1 MNSYLD
7 LYKEELILKGKRNNT
22 LESIDHS
29 INTFT
34 EFLQTKDIELN
45 DTTIN
50 NITVQDAF
58 NYRKYLLYKGYKK
71 STVNTKIANI
81 KSYFGFL
88 TKHEIISKNPFV
100 GFNALNEDDK
110 TVKDILTKEEVL
122 KLIESFDI
130 KLAGERN
137 FDYISG
143 RNKAIIAI
151 LASTGIRI
159 ENLLSITMDRLVKIN
174 EGYRINYTKDETKGK
189 VDTTIYI
196 VGRNAE
202 LLEDY
207 LKVRKDKTGLNLL
220 FNSAGGNKKISRSD
234 MITIIDKRIKYLGI
248 TKYIT
253 SHSFRAYTANALL
266 SNGIEPV
273 IIRKMLGWANDKQD
287 MLSSVYYRSE
297 AQEKQIIEYSQILWK

>member
-1 MNSYLD
+1 MSYLE
-7 LYKEELILKGKRNNT
+7 LYKEELSLRGKRENT
-22 LESIDHS
+22 MESIDHS
-29 INTFT
+29 INTF
-34 EFLQTKDIELN
+34 EKYLQTKDIELN

-88 TKHEIISKNPFV
+88 TRHEIISKNPFT

-110 TVKDILTKEEVL
+110 NVKDILTKEKVI
-122 KLIESFDI
+122 KLIESFDV

-137 FDYISG
+137 FEYASK
-143 RNKAIIAI
+143 RNKAIIAV
-151 LASTGIRI
+151 LASTGVRI
-159 ENLLSITMDRLVKIN
+159 ENLLNVTMDRLIKIN
-174 EGYRINYTKDETKGK
+174 EGYKIEYTKDETKGK

-196 VGRNAE
+196 VGKNKN
-202 LLEDY
+202 LLQEY
-207 LKVRKDKTGLNLL
+207 LKVRKDKSGLNLL

-234 MITIIDKRIKYLGI
+234 MITIIGKRIEYLGI
-248 TKYIT
+248 TKHIT
-253 SHSFRAYTANALL
+253 SHSFRAYAANALL

-287 MLSSVYYRSE
+287 MLTSVYYRSE

>member
-1 MNSYLD
+1 MSHLVE
-7 LYKEELILKGKRNNT
+7 LYKEELILRGKRENT
-22 LESIDHS
+22 LESIS
-29 INTFT
+29 NSLKTFT

-45 DTTIN
+45 DTAIN

-110 TVKDILTKEEVL
+110 NVKDILTKEEVI
-122 KLIESFDI
+122 KLIESFGI
-130 KLAGERN
+130 KLQGERN
-137 FDYISG
+137 FEYASK
-143 RNKAIIAI
+143 RNKAIIAV

-159 ENLLSITMDRLVKIN
+159 ENLLNVTMDRLIKID
-174 EGYRINYTKDETKGK
+174 EGYKIEYTEAETKGK
-189 VDTTIYI
+189 INTTIYI
-196 VGRNAE
+196 VGKNKD
-202 LLEDY
+202 LLQEY
-207 LKVRKDKTGLNLL
+207 LKVRKDKSGLNLL

-248 TKYIT
+248 QKHIT

-287 MLSSVYYRSE
+287 MLTSVYYRSE

>member
-1 MNSYLD
+1 MSYLE
-7 LYKEELILKGKRNNT
+7 LYTEELELRGKRENT
-22 LESIDHS
+22 MESINNS
-29 INTFT
+29 LKTFT

-88 TKHEIISKNPFV
+88 TKHEIISKNPFA

-110 TVKDILTKEEVL
+110 NVKDILTKEEVI
-122 KLIESFDI
+122 KLIESFDV
-130 KLAGERN
+130 KLQGERN
-137 FDYISG
+137 FEYASK
-143 RNKAIIAI
+143 RNKAIIAV
-151 LASTGIRI
+151 LASTGVRI
-159 ENLLSITMDRLVKIN
+159 ENLLNVTMNRLIKIN
-174 EGYRINYTKDETKGK
+174 EGYKIEYKKAETKGK
-189 VDTTIYI
+189 INTTIYI
-196 VGRNAE
+196 VGKNKD
-202 LLEDY
+202 LLQEY
-207 LKVRKDKTGLNLL
+207 LKVRKDKSGLNLL

-234 MITIIDKRIKYLGI
+234 MITIIGKRIEYLGI
-248 TKYIT
+248 QKHIT

-287 MLSSVYYRSE
+287 MLTSVYYRSE

>member
-1 MNSYLD
+1 MSYLD
-7 LYKEELILKGKRNNT
+7 LYKEELNLKGKRVNT
-22 LESIDHS
+22 IESINNS
-29 INTFT
+29 INTFQKY
-34 EFLQTKDIELN
+34 LQIKDIELN

-50 NITVQDAF
+50 SITVQDAF

-100 GFNALNEDDK
+100 GFEALAEDDK
-110 TVKDILTKEEVL
+110 TIKDILSKEEVL

-130 KLAGERN
+130 KLSGERN
-137 FDYISG
+137 FEYSSK

-159 ENLLSITMDRLVKIN
+159 ENLLSVTVDRLIKIE
-174 EGYRINYTKDETKGK
+174 EGYKIEYTKAETKGK
-189 VDTTIYI
+189 IDTTIYI
-196 VGRNAE
+196 VGKNKE

-207 LKVRKDKTGLNLL
+207 LKVRKDKAGLNLL

-234 MITIIDKRIKYLGI
+234 MITIINKRVEYLGI
-248 TKYIT
+248 QKHIT

-287 MLSSVYYRSE
+287 MLTSVYYRSE

>member
-1 MNSYLD
+1 MSYLE
-7 LYKEELILKGKRNNT
+7 LYTEELELRGKRENT
-22 LESIDHS
+22 MESINNS
-29 INTFT
+29 LKTFT

-88 TKHEIISKNPFV
+88 TRHEIISKNPFV

-110 TVKDILTKEEVL
+110 NVKDILTKEEVI
-122 KLIESFDI
+122 KLIESFDV
-130 KLAGERN
+130 KLTGERN
-137 FDYISG
+137 FEYASK
-143 RNKAIIAI
+143 RNKAIIAV
-151 LASTGIRI
+151 LASTGVRI
-159 ENLLSITMDRLVKIN
+159 ENLLNVTMDRLIKIE
-174 EGYRINYTKDETKGK
+174 EGYKIEYTKDETKGK

-202 LLEDY
+202 LLKDY
-207 LKVRKDKTGLNLL
+207 LKVRKDKAGLNLL
-220 FNSAGGNKKISRSD
+220 FNSVNGKKISRSD
-234 MITIIDKRIKYLGI
+234 MITIIDKRIKYIGVNKHI
-248 TKYIT
+248 V
-253 SHSFRAYTANALL
+253 SHSFRAFCANMLL
-266 SNGIEPV
+266 SEGIEP
-273 IIRKMLGWANDKQD
+273 IIIKKMLGWREKSND

>member
-1 MNSYLD
+1 MSHLVE
-7 LYKEELILKGKRNNT
+7 LYKEELILRGKRENT
-22 LESIDHS
+22 IESINNS
-29 INTFT
+29 IDTFSKY
-34 EFLQTKDIELN
+34 LQIKDIELN
-45 DTTIN
+45 DATIN

-58 NYRKYLLYKGYKK
+58 SYRKYLLDRGYKR

-88 TKHEIISKNPFV
+88 VKHEIINKNPFV
-100 GFNALNEDDK
+100 GFEALAEDDK
-110 TVKDILTKEEVL
+110 TIKDVLSKEEVL

-137 FDYISG
+137 FEYASK
-143 RNKAIIAI
+143 RNKGIIAV

-159 ENLLSITMDRLVKIN
+159 ENLLSVTMDRLIKID
-174 EGYRINYTKDETKGK
+174 EGYRIEYTKDETKGK

-196 VGRNAE
+196 VGKNAE

-207 LKVRKDKTGLNLL
+207 LKVRKDKSGLNLL

-234 MITIIDKRIKYLGI
+234 MITIIDKRVKYLGI
-248 TKYIT
+248 QKHIT

-266 SNGIEPV
+266 SNGIDPI

-287 MLSSVYYRSE
+287 MLTSVYYRSE

>member
-1 MNSYLD
+1 MSYLE
-7 LYKEELILKGKRNNT
+7 LYTEELELRGKRENT
-22 LESIDHS
+22 MESINNS
-29 INTFT
+29 LKTFT

-110 TVKDILTKEEVL
+110 NVKDILTKEEVI
-122 KLIESFDI
+122 KLIESFDV
-130 KLAGERN
+130 KLTGERN
-137 FDYISG
+137 FEYASK
-143 RNKAIIAI
+143 RNKAIIAV

-159 ENLLSITMDRLVKIN
+159 ENLLNVTMDRLVKIN
-174 EGYRINYTKDETKGK
+174 EGYKIEYTKAETKGK

-202 LLEDY
+202 LLKDY
-207 LKVRKDKTGLNLL
+207 LKVRKDKAGLNLL

-234 MITIIDKRIKYLGI
+234 MITIINKRVAYIGV
-248 TKYIT
+248 TKHIT

-266 SNGIEPV
+266 AEGIEPV

-287 MLSSVYYRSE
+287 MLTSVYYRSE

>member
-1 MNSYLD
+1 MSYLE
-7 LYKEELILKGKRNNT
+7 LYTEELSLRGKRENT
-22 LESIDHS
+22 IESIDHS
-29 INTFT
+29 IKTFS
-34 EFLQTKDIELN
+34 EYLQTKDIELN

-88 TKHEIISKNPFV
+88 TKHEIISKNPFA
-100 GFNALNEDDK
+100 GFNALSENDK
-110 TVKDILTKEEVL
+110 SVKDILTKEEVV
-122 KLIESFDI
+122 KLIESFGI
-130 KLAGERN
+130 KLQGERN
-137 FDYISG
+137 FEYASK

-159 ENLLSITMDRLVKIN
+159 ENLLNVTMDRLVKID
-174 EGYRINYTKDETKGK
+174 EGYKIEYTKDETKGK

-207 LKVRKDKTGLNLL
+207 LKVRKDKAGLNLL

-234 MITIIDKRIKYLGI
+234 MITIINKRVAYIGV
-248 TKYIT
+248 TKHIT

-287 MLSSVYYRSE
+287 MLTSVYYRSE

>member
-1 MNSYLD
+1 MSYLE
-7 LYKEELILKGKRNNT
+7 LYTEELSLRGKRENT
-22 LESIDHS
+22 IESIDHS
-29 INTFT
+29 IKTFS
-34 EFLQTKDIELN
+34 EYLQTKDIELN

-88 TKHEIISKNPFV
+88 TKHEIISKNPFI

-110 TVKDILTKEEVL
+110 NVKDILTKEEVI
-122 KLIESFDI
+122 KLIESFGI
-130 KLAGERN
+130 KLQGERN
-137 FDYISG
+137 FEYASK

-159 ENLLSITMDRLVKIN
+159 ENLLNVTVDRLIEIE
-174 EGYRINYTKDETKGK
+174 EGYKIEYTKAETKGK

-196 VGRNAE
+196 VGKNKN
-202 LLEDY
+202 LLQEY
-207 LKVRKDKTGLNLL
+207 LKVRKDKSGLNLL

-234 MITIIDKRIKYLGI
+234 MITIINKRVAYIGV
-248 TKYIT
+248 TKHIT

-266 SNGIEPV
+266 SNGVDPIL
-273 IIRKMLGWANDKQD
+273 IRKMLGWANDKQD
-287 MLSSVYYRSE
+287 MLTSVYYRSE

>member
-1 MNSYLD
+1 MSYLE
-7 LYKEELILKGKRNNT
+7 LYKEELDLRGKRTNT
-22 LESIDHS
+22 IESINNS
-29 INTFT
+29 IDTFSKY
-34 EFLQTKDIELN
+34 LQTKDIELN

-88 TKHEIISKNPFV
+88 VKHEIVSKNPFA
-100 GFNALNEDDK
+100 GFEALSEDDK
-110 TVKDILTKEEVL
+110 SVKDILTKEEVI
-122 KLIESFDI
+122 KLIESFGI
-130 KLAGERN
+130 KLQGERN
-137 FDYISG
+137 FEYASK
-143 RNKAIIAI
+143 RNKAIIAV
-151 LASTGIRI
+151 LASTGVRI
-159 ENLLSITMDRLVKIN
+159 ENLLSVTMDRLIKIN
-174 EGYRINYTKDETKGK
+174 EGYKIEYTKDETKGK

-207 LKVRKDKTGLNLL
+207 LKVRKDKAGLNLL

-234 MITIIDKRIKYLGI
+234 MITIINKRVEYLGI
-248 TKYIT
+248 QKHIV
-253 SHSFRAYTANALL
+253 SHSFRAFCANMLL
-266 SNGIEPV
+266 SNGIES
-273 IIRKMLGWANDKQD
+273 ILIKKMLGWREKSND

-297 AQEKQIIEYSQILWK
+297 TQEKQIIEYSQILWK

>member
-1 MNSYLD
+1 MSYLE
-7 LYKEELILKGKRNNT
+7 LYTEELSLRGKRENT
-22 LESIDHS
+22 IESIDHS
-29 INTFT
+29 IKTFS
-34 EFLQTKDIELN
+34 EYLQTKDIELN

-81 KSYFGFL
+81 KSYFSFL
-88 TKHEIISKNPFV
+88 TKHEIISKNPFA

-110 TVKDILTKEEVL
+110 SVKDILTKEEVI
-122 KLIESFDI
+122 KLIESFGI
-130 KLAGERN
+130 KLQGERN
-137 FDYISG
+137 FEYASK
-143 RNKAIIAI
+143 RNKAIIAV
-151 LASTGIRI
+151 LASTGVRI
-159 ENLLSITMDRLVKIN
+159 ENLLNVTMDRLIKIN

-207 LKVRKDKTGLNLL
+207 LKVRKDKAGLNLL

-234 MITIIDKRIKYLGI
+234 MITIINKRVAYIEV
-248 TKYIT
+248 TKHIT

-287 MLSSVYYRSE
+287 MLTSVYYRSE

>member
-1 MNSYLD
+1 MSYLD
-7 LYKEELILKGKRNNT
+7 LYKEELSLKGKRMNT
-22 LESIDHS
+22 IESINNS
-29 INTFT
+29 IDTFSKY
-34 EFLQTKDIELN
+34 LQTKDIELN
-45 DTTIN
+45 DATID

-88 TKHEIISKNPFV
+88 TKHQIISKNPFT
-100 GFNALNEDDK
+100 GFEAMEENDK
-110 TVKDILTKEEVL
+110 TIKDILTKEEVI

-137 FDYISG
+137 FEYISK
-143 RNKAIIAI
+143 RNKAIIAV

-159 ENLLSITMDRLVKIN
+159 ENLLNVTMDRLIKIE
-174 EGYRINYTKDETKGK
+174 EGYKIEYTKAETKGK

-196 VGRNAE
+196 VGKNKE
-202 LLEDY
+202 LLEEY
-207 LKVRKDKTGLNLL
+207 LKVRKDKAGLNLL
-220 FNSAGGNKKISRSD
+220 FNSVNGKKISRSD
-234 MITIIDKRIKYLGI
+234 MITIINKRVEYLGI
-248 TKYIT
+248 QKHIV

-266 SNGIEPV
+266 SNGIDPI

-287 MLSSVYYRSE
+287 MLTSVYYRSE

>member
-1 MNSYLD
+1 MSYLK
-7 LYKEELILKGKRNNT
+7 LYTEELELRGKRENT
-22 LESIDHS
+22 IKSIDHS
-29 INTFT
+29 INTFS
-34 EFLQTKDIELN
+34 EYLQTKDIELN
-45 DTTIN
+45 DATIN

-58 NYRKYLLYKGYKK
+58 NYRKYLLDKGYKR
-71 STVNTKIANI
+71 SSVNTKIANI

-88 TKHEIISKNPFV
+88 TRHEIISKNPFT
-100 GFNALNEDDK
+100 GFEAMEENDK
-110 TVKDILTKEEVL
+110 TIKDILTKEEVI

-137 FDYISG
+137 FEYISK
-143 RNKAIIAI
+143 RNKAIIAV
-151 LASTGIRI
+151 LASTGVRI
-159 ENLLSITMDRLVKIN
+159 ENLLNVTMDRLIKIE
-174 EGYRINYTKDETKGK
+174 EGYKIEYTKAETKGK

-207 LKVRKDKTGLNLL
+207 LKVRKDKAGLNLL

-234 MITIIDKRIKYLGI
+234 MITIIGKRVKYIGV
-248 TKYIT
+248 TKHIT

-266 SNGIEPV
+266 SNGVDPIL
-273 IIRKMLGWANDKQD
+273 IRKMLGWANDKQD
-287 MLSSVYYRSE
+287 MLTSVYYRSE